1 VQYSIR
7 LLLPPGSPLLALPE
21 TQPHLREFDAEKFTF
36 LWTHPDPG
44 MDHLQK
50 EIAARAEMAAQS
62 QEDAVASFVA
72 IHDLICRA
80 AAPPSRKKFLPPLPA
95 LAPPR
100 LTEHWFC

>member
-36 LWTHPDPG
+36 LWTHPDPRL
-44 MDHLQK
+44 DRLQK
-50 EIAARAEMAAQS
+50 EIAAHAEMAAQS
-62 QEDAVASFVA
+62 QEEAITSFVA
-72 IHDLICRA
+72 IRDLICRA
-80 AAPPSRKKFLPPLPA
+80 AAQPPRQKFLPPPA
-95 LAPPR
+95 FMPPR